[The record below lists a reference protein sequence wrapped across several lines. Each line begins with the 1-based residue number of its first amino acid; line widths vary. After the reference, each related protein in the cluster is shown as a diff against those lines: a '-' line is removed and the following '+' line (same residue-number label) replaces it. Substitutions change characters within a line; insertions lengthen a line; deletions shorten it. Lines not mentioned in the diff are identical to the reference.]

1 MQEKSLSIQE
11 IIVEEKPPVNKHC
24 INCALIPDAQRLF
37 LFLNLLA
44 LLPIHPWPL
53 TPILFLLLKYPSEL
67 GNQRGSTPYV
77 LLSDHPQQVF
87 RTHIAMGSRLH
98 QVFQPLLPV
107 STDAISEIVD
117 LTKLV
122 FRIGIAVL
130 RCHMEAADG
139 LLHILPAFF
148 IEVNFPG
155 NIMLDPG
162 KGFGYCRFAPQQ
174 GRLSSAS

>member
-1 MQEKSLSIQE
+1 MLFSICAFYYTFSVPDSILS
-11 IIVEEKPPVNKHC
+11 
-24 INCALIPDAQRLF
+24 
-37 LFLNLLA
+37 
-44 LLPIHPWPL
+44 
-53 TPILFLLLKYPSEL
+53 LFLLLKHPPKL
-67 GNQRGSTPYV
+67 GDQRGCTPYV

-87 RTHIAMGSRLH
+87 RIHIAMGSRLR
-98 QVFQPLLPV
+98 QVIQPLLPV
-107 STDAISEIVD
+107 STDTISEIVD

-122 FRIGIAVL
+122 FRIGIAVI

>member
-1 MQEKSLSIQE
+1 MTSVPDSI
-11 IIVEEKPPVNKHC
+11 
-24 INCALIPDAQRLF
+24 
-37 LFLNLLA
+37 
-44 LLPIHPWPL
+44 LP
-53 TPILFLLLKYPSEL
+53 LFLLLKHPPKL
-67 GNQRGSTPYV
+67 GDQRDCTPYV

-87 RTHIAMGSRLH
+87 RIHIAMGSRSR

-122 FRIGIAVL
+122 FRIGIAVI

-174 GRLSSAS
+174 GRLSSASRNAPFGKNGGWAV